1 LGRTAQQT
9 DIEQDSGS
17 SGGIVTGYLCI
28 AAAALFWGI
37 SATLGRA
44 VFNGKLRIADQV
56 IPVIPPQMLAQS
68 RTSIAAVALI
78 VVLLLRGGTARLR
91 MNRRDLRNAAVLGI
105 LGVAGSNFFYYYA
118 IQQTTVATAIIL
130 QYLAPVF
137 VLLYMVAR
145 GFQHATTQR
154 VVGVTAA
161 VLGCVLAIG
170 VVQHTAAFPWLV
182 VSTSSLRFNV
192 AGVAAALIAAVAF
205 AFYNVYGRELLARND
220 RWRVL
225 TWALIG
231 AGVFWIV
238 VNPPWKIAAA
248 HYSALQWEFMGVF
261 SISSI
266 LIPFSLYFL
275 GLHYLDAT
283 RAIVTSCLEPVLS
296 IAIAAAALGENVS
309 GVQVAGIIVVLSAT
323 VVVQLP
329 EKRNATP
336 VIVEPIE

>member
-1 LGRTAQQT
+1 MAQRVQRAQF
-9 DIEQDSGS
+9 EHSSKS
-17 SGGIVTGYLCI
+17 SGTVVGYLCI

-44 VFNGKLRIADQV
+44 VFTGKLRV
-56 IPVIPPQMLAQS
+56 GGELIPVIPPQMLAQS
-68 RTSIAAVALI
+68 RTSIAAMVLI
-78 VVLLLRGGTARLR
+78 CALLLSGSPARLK
-91 MNRRDLRNAAVLGI
+91 MSRRDLLNTVVLGI

-145 GFQHATTQR
+145 GLQYASAQR
-154 VVGVTAA
+154 VVGVAAA

-170 VVQHTAAFPWLV
+170 VVHRIAAFPWLV
-182 VSTSSLRFNV
+182 VSTSSLRFNFS
-192 AGVAAALIAAVAF
+192 GVAAALIAAVAF
-205 AFYNVYGRELLARND
+205 AFYNVYGRELLAHND

-225 TWALIG
+225 TWALTG
-231 AGVFWIV
+231 AGAFWLVI
-238 VNPPWKIAAA
+238 NPPWKIVAA
-248 HYSALQWEFMGVF
+248 HYSFLQWGFMAVF

-283 RAIVTSCLEPVLS
+283 RAIVTSCLEPVFS
-296 IAIAAAALGENVS
+296 IAIAAFALGETVT
-309 GVQVAGIIVVLSAT
+309 GVQIAGIFVVLSAT

-329 EKRNATP
+329 EKQQEP
-336 VIVEPIE
+336 KLLVEPIE